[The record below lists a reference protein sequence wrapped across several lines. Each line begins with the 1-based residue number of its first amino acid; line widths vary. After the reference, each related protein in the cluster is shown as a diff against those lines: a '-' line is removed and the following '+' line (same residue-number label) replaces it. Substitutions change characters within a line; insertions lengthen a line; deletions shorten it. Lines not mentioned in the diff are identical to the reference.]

1 MLRAWLLVNRRIG
14 MFICVCSDHAI
25 GGVID
30 GIGWHVDG
38 KGTGGDRG
46 MGTKRRGQRG
56 GTEGENRG
64 EGTEGKG
71 QKGRTE
77 GSEMGRTRTN

>member
-56 GTEGENRG
+56 GDRGGEQRGGNRG
-64 EGTEGKG
+64 EGTEGKDRRERDG
-71 QKGRTE
+71 
-77 GSEMGRTRTN
+77 TN